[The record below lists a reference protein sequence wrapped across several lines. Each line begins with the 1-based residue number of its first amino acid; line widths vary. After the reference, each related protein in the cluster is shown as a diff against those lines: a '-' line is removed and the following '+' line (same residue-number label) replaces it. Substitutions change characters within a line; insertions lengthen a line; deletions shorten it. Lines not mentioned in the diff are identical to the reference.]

1 MVAYDNKRDEVLL
14 EDADTDE
21 LETEGRVLWLVVNY
35 LTIGTLQTDQNFF
48 RKI

>member
-21 LETEGRVLWLVVNY
+21 LETEGRVLWFVVSY
-35 LTIGTLQTDQNFF
+35 LTKGTLQTDQNFF
-48 RKI
+48 CKI

>member
-21 LETEGRVLWLVVNY
+21 LETEGRVLWFTAKLAA
-35 LTIGTLQTDQNFF
+35 LAMQ
-48 RKI
+48 